1 MIEAK
6 LSSKR
11 SVLAVYKLHLFHVT
25 VGITICVFFIS
36 RNRKLMSL
44 PSVKLLLQSK
54 LAAFLTNLSFFFFNL
69 FFYHISKVARPVEF
83 SFKCCREFEITD
95 LW

>member
-44 PSVKLLLQSK
+44 PAVRKIVI
-54 LAAFLTNLSFFFFNL
+54 A
-69 FFYHISKVARPVEF
+69 E
-83 SFKCCREFEITD
+83 
-95 LW
+95 

>member
-6 LSSKR
+6 LSSIR

-25 VGITICVFFIS
+25 VGITICDFFIS

-44 PSVKLLLQSK
+44 SAVRKIVI
-54 LAAFLTNLSFFFFNL
+54 A
-69 FFYHISKVARPVEF
+69 E
-83 SFKCCREFEITD
+83 
-95 LW
+95 